1 MNNKKVVILFSV
13 LIVPLFIFFISLF
26 PFMKEESMVDIEKD
40 GKIMLNIDVIT
51 NGTGFIDLIGQQI
64 RTEDV
69 STVFTLEGYYIG
81 NYLKDEFIDENGKT
95 LMRIG
100 SSMDPED
107 GVIEGFM
114 IEKIENDK
122 PLVYIFLDEDWK
134 KQVKDTKILWGN
146 SWAFNKSFE
155 FKSIEKGIYLEVIED
170 DRSRFSKDYGMSFYG
185 VIVGDITQ
193 EDTENKTLIMLT

>member
-1 MNNKKVVILFSV
+1 
-13 LIVPLFIFFISLF
+13 
-26 PFMKEESMVDIEKD
+26 
-40 GKIMLNIDVIT
+40 
-51 NGTGFIDLIGQQI
+51 
-64 RTEDV
+64 
-69 STVFTLEGYYIG
+69 
-81 NYLKDEFIDENGKT
+81 
-95 LMRIG
+95 
-100 SSMDPED
+100 MDPED

-185 VIVGDITQ
+185 ENWEQLDAISTQ
-193 EDTENKTLIMLT
+193 RNGGKTKKRRVKYRYSDVVLFGTI